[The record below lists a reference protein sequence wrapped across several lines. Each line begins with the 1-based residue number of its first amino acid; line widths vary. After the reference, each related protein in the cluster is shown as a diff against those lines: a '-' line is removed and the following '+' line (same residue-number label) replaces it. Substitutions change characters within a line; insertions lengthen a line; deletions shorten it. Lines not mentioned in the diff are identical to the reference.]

1 MTGLGEQLETIITE
15 GIESYLGERDFKDE
29 VESALE
35 NHDFSDDV
43 KSAIRDEIDVD
54 DAVEKAMNDH
64 DFSDAINDAVRDY
77 EWWDEIEV
85 KAKDEIET
93 CVDNKYQDWID
104 SDALKEAVRAQVK
117 EHCEAL
123 VSKEVVRALVA
134 EIIAEM
140 KAAAWQRI
148 KTAVAYPFV
157 WTWNKVKF

>member
-15 GIESYLGERDFKDE
+15 GIESYLGERNFKDE

-35 NHDFSDDV
+35 DHDFSDEV

-54 DAVEKAMNDH
+54 DAVEKAMNDY

-93 CVDNKYQDWID
+93 CVDNKYDDI
-104 SDALKEAVRAQVK
+104 KEAVLAQVK
-117 EHCEAL
+117 EHCAAL
-123 VSKEVVRALVA
+123 VSKEVVRGMVA